1 MLVATTPVSLVH
13 GTKTSSRVL
22 GGTRQLGC
30 YTHGVETLRQTRLWG
45 RRRSGSTISRTYRC
59 LWFVLVLAATG
70 LRLPSPAW
78 DAGIAAHPDERFLL
92 GAAAATSLVGNL
104 CAAVQD
110 FPYGHLPVRVAQLLM
125 ITAPGADPLFAA
137 RLLSGLIGTAIV
149 IAAGACGEQIA
160 GREGRLSAAAMAALS
175 PFLIQQARFYTVD
188 PLGTLLAT
196 GAVLMAC
203 RRRWRSAGFVLGL
216 AVACKVSLSVAVVP
230 IALAALQTGV
240 NRRSALRKAGSVL
253 LFASVSFLLVSP
265 WALLSPIACWRGPY
279 FQSLMAGGVY
289 VFPYTQQYLGTRPFV
304 YPLAQMALWGLG
316 PLPVVL
322 GGLGLLVGM
331 LDRDRRV
338 RRFRHPAW
346 LWPLVAHG
354 SIAGLMVKFPR
365 YLLPLYPW
373 WVAWA
378 AYALRWVCR
387 RCGRRAGYSLTALA
401 LASTG
406 LLGLAQANLYARPHP
421 WITASEWIGDH
432 VVAGSTLAVEAWD
445 HPLPVPLVSVPVAD
459 YRHVVLPSLDGEG
472 PAKAAELDSL
482 YEQSDAT
489 VLASRRGY
497 GALSRRREEHAAT
510 LTWYGEVLSG
520 QQVHVFARCPAIGP
534 LAITDDPLLDAG
546 LPLPAGASLAER
558 CGVRYVLRLPRLD
571 ESFRVYDAPTVVVAI
586 ATP

>member
-1 MLVATTPVSLVH
+1 M
-13 GTKTSSRVL
+13 SRA
-22 GGTRQLGC
+22 
-30 YTHGVETLRQTRLWG
+30 H
-45 RRRSGSTISRTYRC
+45 RR
-59 LWFVLVLAATG
+59 LWFVLVLVATG
-70 LRLPSPAW
+70 LRLPFPAW

-92 GAAAATSLVGNL
+92 GAAAATSLVGDL
-104 CAAVQD
+104 CAAVPD

-125 ITAPGADPLFAA
+125 VTAPGADPLFAA
-137 RLLSGLIGTAIV
+137 RLLSGLIGILVV
-149 IAAGACGEQIA
+149 IAAGSCGGQIA
-160 GREGRLSAAAMAALS
+160 GREGRLLAAAMATLS

-188 PLGTLLAT
+188 PLGTLLVT

-203 RRRWRSAGFVLGL
+203 RRQWRSAGFALGL

-230 IALAALQTGV
+230 IVLGTLQTGGD
-240 NRRSALRKAGSVL
+240 RRSALRKAGSVL
-253 LFASVSFLLVSP
+253 VYAGLSFLLVSP

-279 FQSLMAGGVY
+279 IQSLMAGGVY
-289 VFPYTQQYLGTRPFV
+289 VFPYTQQYLGTLPFV

-322 GGLGLLVGM
+322 GGLGLLVGA
-331 LDRDRRV
+331 LERDRRT

-378 AYALRWVCR
+378 AYALQWVGR
-387 RCGRRAGYSLTALA
+387 RCGRRAGYSLAALV

-432 VVAGSTLAVEAWD
+432 VAAGSTLAVEAWD
-445 HPLPVPLVSVPVAD
+445 HPLPVPLVSVPGTD

-472 PAKAAELDSL
+472 PTKVAELVSL
-482 YEQSDAT
+482 FERSDAT
-489 VLASRRGY
+489 VFASRRGY
-497 GALSRRREEHAAT
+497 GALSRSWDEHAAT
-510 LTWYGEVLSG
+510 LTWYREVLSG
-520 QQVHVFARCPAIGP
+520 QEVYVFARCPAIGP

-546 LPLPAGASLAER
+546 LPVPAGGSLAER